1 MKHIPTSGQLINVIY
16 CGILT
21 LSGTICSYDCLLHC
35 SPKTRWSSLRP
46 LLHSLVCGVD
56 LNDERT
62 TIDLLE
68 KRSAIYSSRP
78 PSVTV
83 DLCGWG
89 WDFAFM
95 PYGALWNAHRRVL
108 APHLRRESIA
118 VFDEYQATSAHKLLQ
133 RLLES
138 PDELVDHVRLY
149 VLRSYVYLLRHEQ
162 LGRALT
168 SRTCT

>member
-1 MKHIPTSGQLINVIY
+1 MLGRTLIVIDDHDVA
-16 CGILT
+16 L
-21 LSGTICSYDCLLHC
+21 
-35 SPKTRWSSLRP
+35 
-46 LLHSLVCGVD
+46 
-56 LNDERT
+56 
-62 TIDLLE
+62 DLLE

-118 VFDEYQATSAHKLLQ
+118 VFDDYHATSAHKLLQ
-133 RLLES
+133 RLLNS

-149 VLRSYVYLLRHEQ
+149 VLRFYISLLPLEQ

-168 SRTCT
+168 T

>member
-1 MKHIPTSGQLINVIY
+1 MLMKRMSATGNLISLQVLGRTLIVIDDHDVA
-16 CGILT
+16 L
-21 LSGTICSYDCLLHC
+21 
-35 SPKTRWSSLRP
+35 
-46 LLHSLVCGVD
+46 
-56 LNDERT
+56 
-62 TIDLLE
+62 DLLE
-68 KRSAIYSSRP
+68 KRSTIYSSRP

-118 VFDEYQATSAHKLLQ
+118 VFDDYHATSAHKLLQ
-133 RLLES
+133 RLLNS

-149 VLRSYVYLLRHEQ
+149 VLRFYISLLPLEQ

-168 SRTCT
+168 T